1 MTRMLAFIAALL
13 MSAVAVSSACVATD
27 IEPLRFTIEP
37 SQSVGKVQV
46 RFKRA
51 DTNHSDS
58 WSSSFWLSELAG
70 LDAAALRGASA
81 RPLRFT
87 IARDAGRIDCAGTG
101 AGSMASGTCSLTA
114 DSSFNAL
121 LAARGAAQPTREE
134 TFGLIA
140 LDAKR
145 ELVTALRDATYP
157 APSASRLME
166 LSAVG
171 VTPAYVSAL
180 ADQGY
185 RPSSLQGLVEFGAL
199 KISPDYVGSFIR
211 AGYSNLRPDELV
223 QLKAMN
229 VTADYAA
236 GFERLG
242 YGRLPVST
250 LVQLKALNVTP
261 EFVRAVR
268 KDGALPSPDRLIMLR
283 AVGRDLHQ

>member
-13 MSAVAVSSACVATD
+13 MSAVAVSSACVARD

-37 SQSVGKVQV
+37 SQSVGEVQV

-51 DTNHSDS
+51 ATDYSDS
-58 WSSSFWLSELAG
+58 WSSAFRLSELAG
-70 LDAAALRGASA
+70 LDAAALRGSSTRA
-81 RPLRFT
+81 LRFT
-87 IARDAGRIDCAGTG
+87 IARDAGRLDCAGTG
-101 AGSMASGTCSLTA
+101 AGWMASGTCDLTPDA
-114 DSSFNAL
+114 SFNAL
-121 LAARGAAQPTREE
+121 LSAGGAAQPTREE

-145 ELVTALRDATYP
+145 ELVTALRDAAYP
-157 APSASRLME
+157 APSASKFIE

-171 VTPAYVSAL
+171 VTPAYVRAL
-180 ADQGY
+180 AAQGY
-185 RPSSLQGLVEFGAL
+185 RPASLQGLVEFGAL
-199 KISPDYVGSFIR
+199 KISPDYVGDFVR

-229 VTADYAA
+229 VTADYAG

-242 YGRLPVST
+242 YGLLPVST

-268 KDGALPSPDRLIMLR
+268 KGGALPSPDRLIMLR